1 VLLHG
6 FKKKTEKTPQKE
18 LETAIN
24 RMNEYI
30 GRKKK

>member
-6 FKKKTEKTPQKE
+6 FKKKTEKTPIRE

-30 GRKKK
+30 GGKK